1 MGNRKEKLLFARLRG
16 MRTKTYTCGENEKE
30 KELEGLELKKIGV
43 CASGEGSERERGELE
58 VLMWPFVVFM
68 WLWRCSL
75 LLSVLMA
82 VQPGCN

>member
-43 CASGEGSERERGELE
+43 CVCVRAAKEARERE
-58 VLMWPFVVFM
+58 
-68 WLWRCSL
+68 
-75 LLSVLMA
+75 
-82 VQPGCN
+82 